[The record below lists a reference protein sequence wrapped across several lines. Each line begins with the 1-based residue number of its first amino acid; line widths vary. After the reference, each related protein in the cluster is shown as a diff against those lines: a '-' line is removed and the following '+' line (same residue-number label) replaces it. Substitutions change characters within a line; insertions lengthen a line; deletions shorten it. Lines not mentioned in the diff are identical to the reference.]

1 MIPLIPS
8 SDLKQW
14 ASRALNGRWG
24 LAIGATVLYSI
35 IVESVPSIVSTITSS
50 SATSPYSYG
59 YNYGYGYGAYDSSVS
74 PLVVILSLAS
84 VAIMI
89 FLNGPMDIGLADV
102 FLRIRDGQPAEI
114 GNLFSGFRSSYMD
127 NVWLGLRCRI
137 FVFLWTLLLIVPGI
151 LKSYSYSMI
160 YYIRNDRPNMNAE
173 DTMKESEELMRG
185 YRWKLFCLQFS
196 FIGWLILGIFT
207 LGILYFVYVIPKM
220 NAATAEFY
228 NYYIRPR
235 LSGDSYPGGQRGWQ
249 QGYGQQNYGQNGQ
262 QNYSQ
267 GGFQPHGQQGYGQ
280 QQNFGQN
287 PQQGYQQGSYPTRGQ
302 QGYGQQQN
310 FGQNPQQGY
319 QQGGFPSQGQQGYG
333 QQQNFGQN
341 GQQNYQQG
349 GFPSQGQQ
357 AYGQQQDFGQNG
369 QQKDYYPPG
378 YDRPYD
384 ENPQ

>member
-89 FLNGPMDIGLADV
+89 FINGPMDVGLADV

-114 GNLFSGFRSSYMD
+114 GNLFSGFRSYMD

-151 LKSYSYSMI
+151 LKSYSYSMF

-196 FIGWLILGIFT
+196 FIGWFILGIFT

-249 QGYGQQNYGQNGQ
+249 QGYGQQNYGQ

-267 GGFQPHGQQGYGQ
+267 GGFQPHGQQGYG
-280 QQNFGQN
+280 
-287 PQQGYQQGSYPTRGQ
+287 
-302 QGYGQQQN
+302 QQN

-333 QQQNFGQN
+333 QQNFGQN